1 MRDFAVVFGTSFA
14 TVEEA
19 GAAFSRD
26 YWTFYPRERALFN
39 YYPGGA
45 AHAGIHDGD
54 GRVADYRPEAVAQRL
69 RAVEAWQGALATLDA
84 RASTPGDRR
93 DLAILRWVAGA
104 EHFTL
109 TEIRPH
115 RTVPGHYADTVDISG
130 YLRRDYAP
138 LAERLTA
145 LATHLDL
152 IPDALAV
159 AQRNLDTP
167 TAAAQLDNARASFS
181 GHAAFIGESL
191 AALIA
196 PCPDAALRERIARA
210 ADRAVAALRAF
221 DRFLA
226 GKLAQAPE
234 ADFAFGTARFTGL
247 LRAFDLV
254 DLPLDEVRC
263 HGQADLDRNL
273 AMLKE
278 WCARIDPRADPR
290 DVVARLALDH
300 PAADGLVGAAE
311 STLEA
316 LRDFT
321 IARDLVG
328 VPSEVRCDVS
338 EIPVYYKWAFAMM
351 DYPGAFEPESAGAHF
366 WMNSPDP
373 AWPAADQEAW
383 LRRFSQASIVNTSAH
398 EAYPGHFVQ
407 SMHNRRAPSAIA
419 KSFGSFTHWEGWAH
433 YIEELILD
441 EGYGDGDPVLRV
453 AQLQAAILRNAR
465 YLAAIGLHCDGMTVT
480 EATKLIADS
489 TLLAGLPAEREALRG
504 TFDPGYG
511 SYALGKLMIRKL
523 RSDVE
528 GEASADF
535 SLRAFHD
542 NLLGHGGPPF
552 AILRPLLLR
561 EDDGQVL

>member
-1 MRDFAVVFGTSFA
+1 MRDFA
-14 TVEEA
+14 TVAEA
-19 GAAFSRD
+19 GAAFSRE
-26 YWTFYPRERALFN
+26 YWAMYPRERALFN

-45 AHAGIHDGD
+45 AHAGIHTGD
-54 GRVADYRPEAVAQRL
+54 GMVTDFRPEAVARRL
-69 RAVEAWQGALATLDA
+69 RAVEGWGATLAALDG

-104 EHFTL
+104 EQFTL

-145 LATHLDL
+145 LAAHLDL
-152 IPDALAV
+152 IPDALV
-159 AQRNLDTP
+159 TAQANLDMP
-167 TAAAQLDNARASFS
+167 VAGPQLDGARASFA
-181 GHAAFIGESL
+181 GHAAFIGGDL
-191 AALIA
+191 AALVA
-196 PCPDAALRERIARA
+196 PCPDAALRGRIARGA
-210 ADRAVAALRAF
+210 ERAVAALRDF
-221 DRFLA
+221 DRFLDGKRA
-226 GKLAQAPE
+226 GAPE

-254 DLPLDEVRC
+254 DLPLDEVRR

-273 AMLKE
+273 ALLRE
-278 WCARIDPRADPR
+278 WCGRLDPHADPR

-300 PAADGLVGAAE
+300 PPADGLVRAAE

-321 IARDLVG
+321 IARDLVA
-328 VPSEVRCDVS
+328 VPTEERCDVS
-338 EIPVYYKWAFAMM
+338 EIPVYFNWAFAMM
-351 DYPGAFEPESAGAHF
+351 DYPGAFEPESSGAHY

-373 AWPAADQEAW
+373 AWPAADREAW
-383 LRRFSQASIVNTSAH
+383 LRRFSHAAIVNTSAH

-407 SMHNRRAPSAIA
+407 SMHNRRAPSDIA

-433 YIEELILD
+433 YIEEMILD
-441 EGYGDGDPVLRV
+441 EGYGDGDPALRI
-453 AQLQAAILRNAR
+453 AQLQAAILRDAR
-465 YLAAIGLHCDGMTVT
+465 YLAAIGLHCDGMTVA
-480 EATKLIADS
+480 EATDLIADA
-489 TLLAGLPAEREALRG
+489 TLLERLPAEREALRG

-523 RSDVE
+523 RRDVE
-528 GEASADF
+528 REVGADF

-561 EDDGQVL
+561 EDDGRVL